1 MLNRILFTLLAIYPF
16 ASQAINVGSI
26 TTFIDVGVQEVS
38 KEIENSSNQ
47 ARLVTVSVSRI
58 SSPEENGVE
67 IPMEDGELLLSP
79 ARMMLPAR
87 AKNNVRFFYK
97 GPADDKERYYRIT
110 WHDTALSA
118 YSGEVEQPFRPT

>member
-87 AKNNVRFFYK
+87 AKNNV
-97 GPADDKERYYRIT
+97 
-110 WHDTALSA
+110 L
-118 YSGEVEQPFRPT
+118 V